1 VTSDSAIQATVPAG
15 ARTGPVSVTTSAG
28 TAASKNNFIVW
39 AMLSARKAG
48 TGSGV
53 VYSTSDRPAV
63 SPSQIGCGN
72 ICDGYYELGTVVTLT
87 ATPDTG
93 SNFTRWDGCDTV
105 SGATCTVTVNAARSV
120 TATFSQQMFTLNVNK
135 TGLLLGSGTVTS
147 TSSPSSANQINCGST
162 CSASYAYGTVV
173 TLTATPGLLSLFSG
187 WNGCDSA
194 SGTTCKVT
202 MNAARSVTANFLP

>member
-48 TGSGV
+48 TGSGFV
-53 VYSTSDRPAV
+53 SSISDRSPV

-105 SGATCTVTVNAARSV
+105 SGATCTVTMNAARSV
-120 TATFSQQMFTLNVNK
+120 TATFTVQTFSLNVTK
-135 TGLLLGSGTVTS
+135 SGLLTTGSVTS
-147 TSSPSSANQINCGST
+147 TSNPASTNQIDCGST
-162 CSASYAYGTVV
+162 CSATYNYGTVV
-173 TLTATPGLLSLFSG
+173 TLTAQAGLLALFTG
-187 WNGCDSA
+187 WSGCDSS
-194 SGTTCKVT
+194 SGNTCTVT
-202 MNAARSVTANFLP
+202 MTAAKSVTASFLP